1 MVTELKSLGHSR
13 ARYRFEL
20 ANVRTSEGIVFE
32 NGVVVPD
39 REISVWA
46 RGPFSRLDTEWP
58 EWERGRS
65 VAEPLPDGRFREGVP
80 DPAT

>member
-1 MVTELKSLGHSR
+1 MVLTELKSLGHSR
-13 ARYRFEL
+13 ARYRFEF

-32 NGVVVPD
+32 NGVLVPD

-65 VAEPLPDGRFREGVP
+65 WA
-80 DPAT
+80 

>member
-1 MVTELKSLGHSR
+1 MVTELKPLGHSR

-46 RGPFSRLDTEWP
+46 RGPFRALTQNGQSGNAGALWLKNGIGDIVMTHK
-58 EWERGRS
+58 
-65 VAEPLPDGRFREGVP
+65 D
-80 DPAT
+80 